1 MGSSERPKK
10 KVHLWKKAIV
20 HFLVCFI
27 VGFVTGFAPTNKPSF
42 STSHVVASN
51 GSQEVSPPPKEIS
64 TQRVEHTN
72 GNFDGSVLDE
82 SFSMKVQERP
92 NLVPKE
98 EKIEKGDMDKEVD
111 LTPRRLV
118 IIVTPT
124 NDKDELRGVLLR
136 KMANTL
142 SLVPPPLLWVV
153 VESQTESTEVSDI
166 LRKTNVMYRHL
177 VFKENF
183 TDVEVE
189 LDYQRN
195 VALKHIEYHKLSGIV
210 HFASLYNVYDLSF
223 FDEIRTIE
231 VFGTWPMA
239 FLSANRQR
247 VRIEG
252 PVCDSSEVIGWHLK
266 SLNNSADYATR
277 SPVHIST
284 VGFNSSILWDPER
297 WGRLSSAQHTSQ
309 NSIKF
314 VKEEVLE
321 EETKLKGIPED
332 GCSKVML
339 WNLHIPRVI
348 KDQIRVSFSQ
358 IREMEDSAGEDLEVK
373 RSGNSNDDVLSQ
385 CDDLLIAVSSSST
398 VTVDRSSGPG
408 NEIGCEQTGV
418 ETAGDK
424 SSSEDSE
431 EMPKLIETPEP
442 ERSRKNVKF
451 NLRKSLA
458 WDSAFF
464 TSDGVLDADELSTM
478 IEGGEKGV
486 KHQLP
491 GIEEEVYRSMDSIST
506 LESDNLSLDCLEA
519 ELFED
524 IRASIQKSNKSSHLN
539 NSSIKVSSGKK
550 DYQPKVNSC
559 VLDADV
565 LPTISEGCEKVV
577 KHQLPRIKEEVY
589 KSMDSISTL
598 ESDNLS
604 LDCLEAEIF
613 GDIRASIQKSNK
625 SSNLNNSSMKV
636 SSGKKDSQQ
645 KISSSSKKVDLGSG
659 KRLGART
666 NDNTLSI
673 PQPKII
679 NKLNLNMNATST
691 LTKRASLSANAKK
704 DQVIA
709 KKVHVAHKGTQT
721 AKPTTI
727 QGSKVTG
734 VIGPRR
740 AVPKPSISSKSSSLG
755 SLTTLKTDPT
765 RPSSSS
771 SSCSS
776 GTYVK
781 VKFSKKK
788 VDSGTPKLTAGSMIP
803 KTPSRISMDNKQ
815 APVSSNFSS
824 SISPASSISDWS
836 PESRSSSIDT
846 SVSYRSFD
854 GDTSVH
860 SALSML
866 PTPRVSNPNGNQTG
880 SLSRPPAVQPTGL
893 RMPSPKIGF
902 FDGGKTGVRTPTGGV
917 RSQSRLPNGPT
928 SSNSVKFGKIPP
940 PKAAV
945 SHTNMKPN
953 PQKTGPKPSQEQPT
967 SKPKTKSGLVT
978 SDVLDHNREAS
989 LNTVHN
995 VDKDSNNAS
1004 EVLSNECT
1012 RTPFAVKN
1020 SASDT
1025 IGTGMEV
1032 TEKTVNFPLIET
1044 QKNV

>member
-1 MGSSERPKK
+1 
-10 KVHLWKKAIV
+10 
-20 HFLVCFI
+20 
-27 VGFVTGFAPTNKPSF
+27 
-42 STSHVVASN
+42 
-51 GSQEVSPPPKEIS
+51 
-64 TQRVEHTN
+64 
-72 GNFDGSVLDE
+72 
-82 SFSMKVQERP
+82 
-92 NLVPKE
+92 
-98 EKIEKGDMDKEVD
+98 
-111 LTPRRLV
+111 
-118 IIVTPT
+118 
-124 NDKDELRGVLLR
+124 
-136 KMANTL
+136 
-142 SLVPPPLLWVV
+142 
-153 VESQTESTEVSDI
+153 
-166 LRKTNVMYRHL
+166 
-177 VFKENF
+177 
-183 TDVEVE
+183 
-189 LDYQRN
+189 
-195 VALKHIEYHKLSGIV
+195 
-210 HFASLYNVYDLSF
+210 
-223 FDEIRTIE
+223 
-231 VFGTWPMA
+231 
-239 FLSANRQR
+239 
-247 VRIEG
+247 
-252 PVCDSSEVIGWHLK
+252 
-266 SLNNSADYATR
+266 
-277 SPVHIST
+277 
-284 VGFNSSILWDPER
+284 
-297 WGRLSSAQHTSQ
+297 
-309 NSIKF
+309 
-314 VKEEVLE
+314 
-321 EETKLKGIPED
+321 
-332 GCSKVML
+332 
-339 WNLHIPRVI
+339 
-348 KDQIRVSFSQ
+348 
-358 IREMEDSAGEDLEVK
+358 MEDSAGKVLEVK
-373 RSGNSNDDVLSQ
+373 RSGAPNDDVLSQ

-398 VTVDRSSGPG
+398 LTVDRSSGPG

-424 SSSEDSE
+424 SSIEDSE

-565 LPTISEGCEKVV
+565 LSTISEGGEKGV

-604 LDCLEAEIF
+604 LDCLEAELF

-625 SSNLNNSSMKV
+625 SSNLNNST
-636 SSGKKDSQQ
+636 
-645 KISSSSKKVDLGSG
+645 SKKVDLGSG
-659 KRLGART
+659 KRLVART
-666 NDNTLSI
+666 NDNTSSI

-679 NKLNLNMNATST
+679 NKLNLNMNATSA

-704 DQVIA
+704 DQDIA
-709 KKVHVAHKGTQT
+709 KKVHVAQQGTQT

-755 SLTTLKTDPT
+755 SLTTLKTDST

-776 GTYVK
+776 GTDVK
-781 VKFSKKK
+781 VIFSRKK
-788 VDSGTPKLTAGSMIP
+788 VDSRTAKLTAGSMIP

-836 PESRSSSIDT
+836 PESRGSSIDT

-854 GDTSVH
+854 GDTSVQ

-902 FDGGKTGVRTPTGGV
+902 FDGGKTGVRTPTGGI
-917 RSQSRLPNGPT
+917 RSQSRLPNCPT

-989 LNTVHN
+989 LNICINPSHN
-995 VDKDSNNAS
+995 VDKDSNNSGNNAS
-1004 EVLSNECT
+1004 EVLSNECS

-1020 SASDT
+1020 SVSDT
-1025 IGTGMEV
+1025 NGTG
-1032 TEKTVNFPLIET
+1032 TEKTVNNSYRKSKERE
-1044 QKNV
+1044 